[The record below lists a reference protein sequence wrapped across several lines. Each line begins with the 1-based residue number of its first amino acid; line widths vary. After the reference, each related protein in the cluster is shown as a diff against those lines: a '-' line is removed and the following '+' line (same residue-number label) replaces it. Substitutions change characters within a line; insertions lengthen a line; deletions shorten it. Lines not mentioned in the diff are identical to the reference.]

1 MTRDAGPVEEE
12 LFAGGEPGSGDTEAL
27 LAQYRLFVET
37 SEALVLRRQRVNTFF
52 LSVNS
57 IILAAAGLLLREDQS
72 GVLESGV
79 LFGLGFAGMVLCLV
93 WHRLIAS
100 FLQLSRGKFEVI
112 HALER
117 RLPAR
122 VFAAEWVAL
131 GSGEDPKKYISPARA
146 EASTPYVFLA
156 LQFLLAC
163 GAGLHGLNMFDG

>member
-1 MTRDAGPVEEE
+1 MTSDAEPVDGE
-12 LFAGGEPGSGDTEAL
+12 LFAGGEPKSADTEAL
-27 LAQYRLFVET
+27 VAQYRLFVET

-57 IILAAAGLLLREDQS
+57 LILAAAGLLLREDQS
-72 GVLESGV
+72 GILESGV
-79 LFGLGFAGMVLCLV
+79 LCGLGLAGATLCVV

-122 VFAAEWVAL
+122 LFAAEWIAL
-131 GSGEDPKKYISPARA
+131 GSGKDPKKYTSPARA
-146 EASTPYVFLA
+146 EVFTPYVFLT

-163 GAGLHGLNMFDG
+163 FAGLHLLDR